1 MKIRARQS
9 RANIFLTKIVLSF
22 SNLCASLLVIFAV
35 SSASGEVLRLEFSHE
50 WAGRPVQF
58 TALAEEGKPSVAR
71 LDYLISGLSLQR
83 LDGSWLDGV
92 SDWVAYISAGEGRTA
107 AFADGVPAQDFKAIR
122 FRVGVNAAMNGG
134 DPNAIAPSSA
144 LHPDV
149 NKLHW
154 GWQGGYVFLALEG
167 HYAMRGKPP
176 GGYSY
181 HLGNDANLMAVE
193 LPVALRG
200 AQPNTV
206 QITFDVAHILE
217 GVDFSRDGAST
228 HSRAGDALA
237 VRLKTNVESAFRV
250 RAVKGDAFQENV
262 AMMVKTL
269 IPAGTTARRMEV
281 SQRLPR
287 IALPAD
293 NPLTGE
299 GVALGRRLFHDSR
312 LSVNNTQSCESCHVQ
327 GSAFADPR
335 KTSTGAEGQS
345 GKRNAMALFN
355 LAWQSEFF
363 WDGRAKSLRE
373 QVLVPIQDAHEM
385 NESLDRV
392 VAKLSADAECAADFA
407 KAFGGGGVTSERVA
421 KALEQFLLT
430 LVSQDSRF
438 DLAVRKQ
445 AEMDESEKRGLQLF
459 LTEFDPARGLRGAD
473 CFHCHGGTL
482 FTDHQF
488 HNNGLALAADDIGRM
503 GVTKNPADRGKF
515 RAPSL
520 RNIAATAPYMH
531 DGRFATLEEVVEH
544 YSSGVQRSDTLDPN
558 LAKHPEAGLS
568 LTAEEKRDLVAFLK
582 TLTDESFIHPT
593 KPALAAQP

>member
-1 MKIRARQS
+1 MHSHPRELRAMIIL
-9 RANIFLTKIVLSF
+9 AKAAG
-22 SNLCASLLVIFAV
+22 NLRSLVASLLVCFAV
-35 SSASGEVLRLEFSHE
+35 SSASGEVLPLEFSHE
-50 WAGRPVQF
+50 WCGRPVQF

-71 LDYLISGLSLQR
+71 LDYFISGLSLQR
-83 LDGSWLDGV
+83 MDGSWLDGA
-92 SDWVAYISAGEGRTA
+92 SDWAAFISASEGRTA

-122 FRVGVNAAMNGG
+122 FHVGVSAAMNAT
-134 DPNAIAPSSA
+134 DPNTITPGSA

-167 HYAMRGKPP
+167 HYAKRGKAV

-181 HLGNDANLMAVE
+181 HLGNDANLMTVE

-200 AQPNTV
+200 AQPNTI
-206 QITFDVAHILE
+206 QITLDVAHILD

-237 VRLKTNVESAFRV
+237 VRLKKNTEGAFQV

-262 AMMVKTL
+262 AAVVKTT
-269 IPAGTTARRMEV
+269 IPPGTTARRLEV

-293 NPLTGE
+293 NPLTDE
-299 GVALGRRLFHDSR
+299 GVALGRRLFHDTR
-312 LSVNNTQSCESCHVQ
+312 LSVNNTQSCASCHMQ

-335 KTSTGAEGQS
+335 KTSTGAEGQT

-373 QVLVPIQDAHEM
+373 QVLMPIQDAHEM
-385 NESLDRV
+385 NENLDRV
-392 VAKLSADAECAADFA
+392 VAKLSADADCAADFA
-407 KAFGGGGVTSERVA
+407 KAFGSGGVTSEHVA

-445 AEMDESEKRGLQLF
+445 AEMNESEKRGLQLF

-488 HNNGLALAADDIGRM
+488 HNNGLVLAADDVGRM
-503 GVTKNPADRGKF
+503 AVTKNPADRGKF

-520 RNIAATAPYMH
+520 RNISATGPYMH

-544 YSSGVQRSDTLDPN
+544 YSTGVQRSDTLDPN

-568 LTAEEKRDLVAFLK
+568 LTANEKRDLVAFLK
-582 TLTDESFIHPT
+582 TLTDENFLHPA